1 MLQHQDAVP
10 GLTASVP
17 VAERH
22 LERDL
27 DRGGAAIREE
37 DAGETCGCAPQQPA
51 RNLFCWLVRVA
62 REDQLVEPPR
72 LFGDRRR
79 DAGMA
84 MAARRP
90 PPARTAVDHT
100 RAVGAVAPPAFR
112 SPHGGT
118 RTPPP
123 VLGGRETG

>member
-27 DRGGAAIREE
+27 DRGGAAIREA
-37 DAGETCGCAPQQPA
+37 DAGETCGCEPQQPA

-62 REDQLVEPPR
+62 REDPLVEPPR
-72 LFGDRRR
+72 LFGDHRR
-79 DAGMA
+79 DERMA
-84 MAARRP
+84 MARSEQRR
-90 PPARTAVDHT
+90 
-100 RAVGAVAPPAFR
+100 VGTECVTTCQYR
-112 SPHGGT
+112 RCHYH
-118 RTPPP
+118 
-123 VLGGRETG
+123 